1 MGTDTYGLVDIDDDK
16 ENDIDIIECR
26 GCEVRYS
33 ITLGADCLHE
43 DARYCPFCGEYNI
56 KED

>member
-1 MGTDTYGLVDIDDDK
+1 MGTDTYGLVDLDN
-16 ENDIDIIECR
+16 ENDIDILECR

-43 DARYCPFCGEYNI
+43 DARYCPFCGEYII